1 MCPALC
7 FVRVLRF
14 VLFASE
20 GLFMLRG
27 LVHIVLFLCF
37 IVMLLCLGISALLIE
52 MCSDLLEEAV

>member
-1 MCPALC
+1 
-7 FVRVLRF
+7 
-14 VLFASE
+14 
-20 GLFMLRG
+20 MLRG